1 MTPRT
6 HQTLASLIG
15 LTCWIGL
22 LAILL
27 SSPAAAATREWR
39 GTAGDG
45 LWSNPNN
52 WILNTVPVDG
62 DDLVFPQTV
71 AGPDALTNDLPNL
84 LVRSMTFTS
93 GRTIN
98 GNGIRLQA
106 GVTAQGAPPFIVTLA
121 IPIQLTAAQA
131 FTASGDEID
140 LRTTAAGTIDL
151 NGFALTLNP
160 FSNASTFAD
169 AGMTLNGVI
178 SGAGEVIKEGSGGV
192 LMTGVN
198 TYTGRTRLNTSELR
212 VGPSSLGVSDGT
224 SANGTIVANG
234 ALLRIPA
241 GVFPPEALD
250 LSGMLTTVGTAEF
263 TGPITLTG
271 TAGLGASAL
280 ETLIVS
286 GVISGPGTLR
296 GSADCTVTLRNTNTY
311 TGGTVFMPLSMT
323 QTFQL
328 RLEAHEALPLTD
340 LTIPARNGITID
352 KHRQT
357 VGSVTGGSFDLVSG
371 ATPAERGTLILTC
384 ANGASCNAGVSG
396 DGLIRSI
403 GAGYQIVDAPN
414 VATTGFAVADH
425 GTLEFNER
433 FLGGIE
439 VGADGRL
446 VLRGTAN
453 TTGALTVNGGTVV
466 HSVASTETQGL
477 SLTNATWQSVAQTNA
492 ISRFVVVNGG
502 VTLGNSTLSLT
513 LPAGFTL
520 PLNSDHILID
530 KAQAGAVTGTFAGLP
545 EGGEFT
551 VGLYTFR
558 ITYTGGDGNDVL
570 LRVTDISR
578 EYLLSEGATGTFFT
592 TDILI
597 ANPNNAEVDARV
609 EFFPTGGAPIS
620 MDVTVAALSRQTIR
634 VNDVAGL
641 EGAEFSTQVRSLAG
655 APLLVERTMSWDA
668 TGYGAHTD
676 HAAEALSQKWYFAEG
691 SQGFF
696 QTYLLLANPQAA
708 ANSATVRYLKDGG
721 VTVERTYDLTPQS
734 RRTIDISTD
743 ADLVGTNFGMEV
755 TFTQPGMA
763 ERAMYFGTTPF
774 FSGGHESAGV
784 TQTSQ
789 SWFVAEGATGPFFE
803 TFILV
808 ANPGPTA
815 VDAILTFLPQGGLP
829 VQTTVTVPIGGRE
842 TVNIEQVSPAL
853 ANAAVATQVDATGP
867 IVVERAQYWP
877 DPASTWYEAHNS
889 FGVTA
894 LGTRWGLAEGRVGMD
909 REYQTYILLANAG
922 TTDASVTISFLR
934 EGQPSV
940 QKVFNVAAQQRL
952 NVPVGPGTDVPELQ
966 NERFGALIVSTQ
978 PIAVER
984 AMYSNASGQV
994 FAAGTSATAVPVPVP

>member
-27 SSPAAAATREWR
+27 PSPAAAATREWR

-71 AGPDALTNDLPNL
+71 AGPDALTNDLTNL
-84 LVRSMTFTS
+84 LVRSLSFSST
-93 GRTIN
+93 RTIN
-98 GNGIRLQA
+98 GNAIRLQA
-106 GVTAQGAPPFIVTLA
+106 GVTVTEGSGLLIVQLA
-121 IPIQLTAAQA
+121 IPIQLTASQ
-131 FTASGDEID
+131 TW
-140 LRTTAAGTIDL
+140 TTTGLGVRLSTTVAGTIDL
-151 NGFALTLNP
+151 NGSALTLNTGQGS
-160 FSNASTFAD
+160 F
-169 AGMTLNGVI
+169 MTLDGAI
-178 SGAGEVIKEGSGGV
+178 SGAGELIKAGSSSV
-192 LMTGVN
+192 SVNGVN
-198 TYTGRTRLNTSELR
+198 TYTGRTRVNGGTLR
-212 VGPSSLGVSDGT
+212 VVHTALGVTDGT
-224 SANGTIVANG
+224 SANGTIVAAG
-234 ALLRIPA
+234 ASLSLEG
-241 GVFPPEALD
+241 GVFLPEALE
-250 LSGMLTTVGTAEF
+250 LSGAVETVNVAATF
-263 TGPITLTG
+263 SGPITLIG
-271 TAGLGASAL
+271 TATVSPSPFA
-280 ETLIVS
+280 ELILS
-286 GVISGPGTLR
+286 GVISGAGTLR
-296 GSADCTVTLRNTNTY
+296 GSTHGKVTLQNLNTY
-311 TGGTVFMPLSMT
+311 TGGTIFQQLSMT
-323 QTFQL
+323 SQFWL
-328 RLEAHEALPLTD
+328 RVNAHEAIPLADITA
-340 LTIPARNGITID
+340 PVRNQIIID

-357 VGSVTGGSFDLVSG
+357 VGSANANFLLVSG

-384 ANGASCNAGVSG
+384 AASVTCNTDVGG
-396 DGLIRSI
+396 DGLIRSV
-403 GAGYQIVDAPN
+403 GAGYQVVDAPDF
-414 VATTGFAVADH
+414 ATTGLAVAEH

-433 FLGGIE
+433 FQGGIE
-439 VGADGRL
+439 VGADARL
-446 VLRGTAN
+446 VLTGTAN
-453 TTGALTVNGGTVV
+453 TTGALTVNGGTVI

-502 VTLGNSTLSLT
+502 VTLGDSTLSLT

-545 EGGEFT
+545 EGSEFT

-570 LRVTDISR
+570 LRVTDIAR

-609 EFFPTGGAPIS
+609 EFFPTGGAPIP
-620 MDVTVAALSRQTIR
+620 MDVTVGALSRLTIR
-634 VNDVAGL
+634 ANDVAGL
-641 EGAEFSTQVRSLAG
+641 EGAEFSTQVRSLGG

-676 HAAEALSQKWYFAEG
+676 HAAEALSTKWYFAEG

-708 ANSATVRYLKDGG
+708 ANSAIVRYLKDGG

-784 TQTSQ
+784 TQTSP

-815 VDAILTFLPQGGLP
+815 VDAILTFLPQDGLP
-829 VQTTVTVPIGGRE
+829 VQTTVTVPIGGRQ

-853 ANAAVATQVDATGP
+853 ANAAVATQVEATGP

-877 DPASTWYEAHNS
+877 DPAPSWYEAHNS

-922 TTDASVTISFLR
+922 SSPASVTITFLR
-934 EGQPSV
+934 EGQPSL

-984 AMYSNASGQV
+984 AMYSTVGGQP
-994 FAAGTSATAVPVPVP
+994 FTAGTSATAVPVP